1 MLNDIKEMIAQVT
14 SLQGNLQQLQ
24 QAMAGVNHFVD
35 GVNRDVAKWRFK
47 NAPRLERIQ
56 KIMDRLDEHK

>member
-1 MLNDIKEMIAQVT
+1 MIAQVKKIQAQVT